1 MQILTIIKNGASILK
16 SFKMKTPN
24 LDSELILAKTLNTTR
39 EVLLINFDKKI
50 TTEQFNLYRYYLS
63 QRAKNKPIA
72 YILGEKYFWKS
83 NFFVNKEVLIPR
95 PDTEI
100 IIEECQKKFHK
111 NSSIRILDIGTGSGC
126 ILLSLLK
133 EFKLSSGIGIDV
145 SNNAIKVAKIN
156 AKLQQLK
163 NRVNFIKSNIDNYQS
178 SNYDLIVS
186 NPPYIKKLKI
196 NLSIKNLNKLERN
209 SLSEDVKDFEPKVAL
224 DGGISG
230 KQLIEK
236 VVKKST
242 KLLKLRGCLI
252 LEIDDDQIY
261 FTKKKLKQN
270 GFCLFRIVKNLSG
283 KFRCITS
290 IKVN

>member
-39 EVLLINFDKKI
+39 EDLLINFDKKI

-156 AKLQQLK
+156 AKLQQLE

-186 NPPYIKKLKI
+186 NPPYIKKLRI
-196 NLSIKNLNKLERN
+196 N
-209 SLSEDVKDFEPKVAL
+209 SLSEEVKDFEPKIAL

-236 VVKKST
+236 VVKKSS

-270 GFCLFRIVKNLSG
+270 GFYLFRIVKNLSG

-290 IKVN
+290 IKVNK